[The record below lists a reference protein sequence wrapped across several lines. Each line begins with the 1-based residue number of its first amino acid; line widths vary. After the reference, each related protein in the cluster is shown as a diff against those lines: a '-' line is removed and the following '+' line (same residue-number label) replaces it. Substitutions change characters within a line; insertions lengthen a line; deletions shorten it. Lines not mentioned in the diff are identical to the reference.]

1 MAVLSGAEPA
11 VALEEDRG
19 SDAGIQTAGAP
30 SDVLVDAHPKEIR
43 ADGYSHSSITGTV
56 RDASWNPVPGAF
68 VAFTTTLGTIS
79 PYCYA
84 EAEGSA
90 VTRSPSDW
98 VIESY
103 SGASGGQ
110 YARSCGTAH
119 PDASL
124 SWTFNATA
132 ISLLYVKNF
141 DGGVAEVQVDGSTA
155 ITVDMYAPAQTAAER
170 VVIAGLSAGPHVVT
184 VRYLTRSPVGMG
196 TCIRI
201 DAFRCG
207 VTTDVNGNATA
218 TLTSIE
224 LSCGSEQAIVTA
236 FAGDP
241 TIPNMLTDT
250 EVVTMTASVP
260 DSIAVVATPDQI
272 TANGSSTS
280 VVEATVR
287 DQFGELVPDCTM
299 VSFVATDENSAPP
312 PGAAWVTLPYELV
325 EGEDPTEVITDGWS
339 IDSDV
344 NHHGGEAIYSNT
356 PEAAASWNFT
366 GTAVS
371 LIYARSPDAGVASI
385 AVDSGLPITID
396 MYAPS
401 PQYQVEHVITHGLS
415 YGSHFITVTVAGY
428 TATGGT
434 DTRVYVDALRSGT
447 STSGGTATAIAT
459 AGTQPG
465 VTTVEAIAVGRPCC
479 DMDGVVTGTVPITL
493 TAGDPYTLTLTPT
506 DISIT
511 CCMTTTLQFTV
522 TDQYGHIVGEVVPR
536 SLTVGFASNP
546 YGDFTPSSVVIT
558 QGVGSVEFHGYEA
571 GSGAITGTVQGY
583 GVVATSTLAVAPST
597 CDALTIA
604 ADRTWIYVTDTNTSL
619 LTNFPY
625 TATITAELRDSC
637 GNPVQDGTVVTFT
650 TTAGSVS
657 PASSTTVNGVA
668 TTTLTSGQ
676 LGPGVPTMVAYVAAE
691 AAGCLP
697 DATDVTFRR
706 HVHTLSLTANPDEM
720 GIGGNTSNLTAYVYD
735 GAGAPSPDGVMVGF
749 TITPPIRAS
758 VPYEFVEGEDATEV
772 TRGGGGWSEDSNASH
787 HGGKAISS
795 STAGDTASW
804 DFTGPAVSLMHYRC
818 TSCGVATVTVDST
831 VVVTVDMYA
840 PTTHYQVERVIANN
854 LSPGP
859 HVVTVTVA
867 GYKNPASSGTTVNV
881 DAFRS
886 GTTTLGGMAAALATS
901 GTEAGLATIEAAAI
915 GSTITDTAQLTIMA
929 GDPYTLTITP
939 TDVSLTCCVTTTL
952 QFTVTDQYGNIVGA
966 VVPRSLT
973 VGFDSTP
980 EGDFTPPNAVIT
992 QGVGSVEFHGYEAG
1006 TGSIEGHVAG
1016 FAAQAWDTVN
1026 LAVSVGPPGI
1036 LEVTREP
1043 STILADGLD
1052 YSIITATVRDSCG
1065 NPVCN
1070 SVVTFTADSGSFAPP
1085 PTITLS
1091 LTKTT
1096 DYNGVATATLR
1107 SICSARRVNITAT
1120 VDSLTETTYVDMVGV
1135 AWDVQLTAN
1144 PTTIPVGGHTSHL
1157 TATVNDQFGHAV
1169 VDGTVVTF
1177 TTSSGYLGSD
1187 TIAKTTTGG
1196 IATAVLTSSNNAGP
1210 AIITATAGSGID
1222 RASDTV
1228 TVTFEAGPPYTVT
1241 LQANPTSMPV
1251 GGYTAVLTATLVD
1264 QYNNNVTDGTVVTF
1278 TTSLGSLGSD
1288 LLTRTTLNGIATA
1301 VLTSEA
1307 TAGTAV
1313 VTVTADSKVAT
1324 TTVEFTPLQPYTLT
1338 LAAHPTDLTV
1348 GETSALTATVVDQ
1361 YANRVADGTPVTFTT
1376 NLGSVGSATIT
1387 RDTINGVATATL
1399 TSQVAGTA
1407 TVTATSGSASETVD
1421 VTFNPGPP
1429 YTVTLTADPT
1439 SILVGGYTSTLTVT
1453 VTDELNNHVTDGT
1466 VVTFETSLG
1475 TFDGGTVTRTTASGV
1490 ATATLTSGNIAG
1502 VAVVTATVD
1511 SKIATTTVTFTP
1523 DIPYTITLAA
1533 YPTSLTVEDTSTL
1546 TATVTDQYNNHVAD
1560 GTVVTFTT
1568 SLGSLDAVTKTT
1580 TNGVAIATL
1589 ASQLPGTAI
1598 VTATADSKVATTT
1611 VEFQPGRPYTVTLL
1625 AYPTALTVGNT
1636 SALTATV
1643 KDLYNNNVADGTV
1656 VTFTTSLGDM
1666 GSQLVT
1672 KMTADGVATATL
1684 TSQVA
1689 GTALVTATADSKY
1702 GTASVT
1708 FEPDL
1713 PYTVT
1718 VEANPASIPIGWFTS
1733 TITAVVEDQH
1743 GNMVAD
1749 GTEVTITTDL
1759 GSLGSNSVVKTTIN
1773 GVAQATLTSGLTIG
1787 TAHITATSGSAV
1799 GHTQVTFTVGA
1810 PYTVTV
1816 ESWPPTI
1823 EVGGSTA
1830 TITATVTDIGGYAVA
1845 DGTPVVFT
1853 TDLGSLGSDT
1863 VTKYTING
1871 VATATLTSP
1880 LTPGVATITATAGS
1894 KSGTTIVKF
1903 APGPPDSIEIV
1914 AAPPYIPIGGA
1925 TSLITAT
1932 VKDRYGNNVVNGT
1945 NVDFITTLGTV
1956 SPPSA
1961 STIDGIAV
1969 TTLTSGMIVGTARVT
1984 AVSGSV
1990 EDWVDVVFTVGPPFY
2005 ISVVANPAS
2014 IGLNGQTSNI
2024 EATVRDIGGNNVAD
2038 GTPVTFTTSLG
2049 SLGSDTVIK
2058 YTTSGVATAV
2068 LTSGTTAGTAIIT
2081 ATADSKYSV
2090 TQVVIVPDPPYTV
2103 TLTADPVAIP
2113 ANGVSTSMLTAMVTD
2128 QYGNPVADGTPVTFT
2143 TNLGTLDG
2151 SSSIVRFT
2159 TGGVATAILTSSR
2172 TDGLATVTAVCGGRE
2187 NQIHV
2192 YFYRYAFQVYLPML
2206 FKPE

>member
-1 MAVLSGAEPA
+1 MTAKLIKIALSTVIAVLGFVLVVAALSGAEPA
-11 VALEEDRG
+11 VALEEDKG
-19 SDAGIQTAGAP
+19 SGVRIQAAGP
-30 SDVLVDAHPKEIR
+30 PNDVLVTAYPEEIR
-43 ADGYSHSSITGTV
+43 ADGYSSSTITGTV
-56 RDASWNPVPGAF
+56 RDAGYSPVSGAF
-68 VAFTTTLGTIS
+68 LAFTTTLGAIA

-84 EAEGSA
+84 EAESDS
-90 VTRSPSDW
+90 VTRSPNDW
-98 VIESY
+98 VVESY

-110 YARSCGTAH
+110 YVRSCGSTH
-119 PDASL
+119 PDTSL

-141 DGGVAEVQVDGSTA
+141 DGGVTEVQVDGSTA
-155 ITVDMYAPAQTAAER
+155 ITVDMYAPTNMKMAAER
-170 VVIAGLSAGPHVVT
+170 VVIAGLSPGPHVVT

-196 TCIRI
+196 TCIRV

-224 LSCGSEQAIVTA
+224 LSCGSEDATVTA
-236 FAGDP
+236 IAGDP
-241 TIPNMLTDT
+241 MLPYMITDT
-250 EVVTMTASVP
+250 EVVKMTASVP
-260 DSIAVVATPDQI
+260 DSIAVTASPDQI
-272 TANGSSTS
+272 AADGTSTS
-280 VVEATVR
+280 VIQATAW

-339 IDSDV
+339 IDSNV
-344 NHHGGEAIYSNT
+344 NHHSGKAIYSNT
-356 PEAAASWNFT
+356 PGATASWNFT

-371 LIYARSPDAGVASI
+371 LIYARSFDAGVASI
-385 AVDSGLPITID
+385 AVDSGSPITID

-434 DTRVYVDALRSGT
+434 DRRVYVDAFRSGT

-479 DMDGVVTGTVPITL
+479 DMNGVVTGTVPITL

-511 CCMTTTLQFTV
+511 CCVTATLQFTV
-522 TDQYGHIVGEVVPR
+522 TDQYGHIVGAVVPR
-536 SLTVGFASNP
+536 PLTVDFTSTP

-558 QGVGSVEFHGYEA
+558 QGVGSVEFHGYEM
-571 GSGAITGTVQGY
+571 GSGTITGMVRGY
-583 GVVATSTLAVAPST
+583 GVIATSTLTVAPGT
-597 CDALTIA
+597 CNALTVA
-604 ADRTWIYVTDTNTSL
+604 ADRTWIYATDTNTSL
-619 LTNFPY
+619 LTSFPY
-625 TATITAELRDSC
+625 TTTITAELRDSC
-637 GNPVQDGTVVTFT
+637 GNPVQGGTVVTFT

-657 PASSTTVNGVA
+657 PASSPTVNGVA

-676 LGPGVPTMVAYVAAE
+676 LGPGAPTMPVYVSATG
-691 AAGCLP
+691 AGCP
-697 DATDVTFRR
+697 VPKTTSVTFRR
-706 HVHTLSLTANPDEM
+706 HVHTLSLTANPDE
-720 GIGGNTSNLTAYVYD
+720 IRVGGDTSNLAAYVYD
-735 GAGAPSPDGVMVGF
+735 GAGAPSPDGIMVGF
-749 TITPPIRAS
+749 IITPPIRAS
-758 VPYEFVEGEDATEV
+758 VPYEFVEGEDITEV
-772 TRGGGGWSEDSNASH
+772 TRSDGGWSEDIDASH

-804 DFTGPAVSLMHYRC
+804 EFTGPAVSLMYSQC
-818 TSCGVATVTVDST
+818 DSCGVATVTVDST

-886 GTTTLGGMAAALATS
+886 GTTTSGGMATALATS
-901 GTEAGLATIEAAAI
+901 GTEAGLATIEAAAV
-915 GSTITDTAQLTIMA
+915 GSTITGTAQLTITA

-966 VVPRSLT
+966 VVPRPLT
-973 VGFDSTP
+973 VGFESTP
-980 EGDFTPPNAVIT
+980 EGDFTPSNVIPIT
-992 QGVGSVEFHGYEAG
+992 QGVGSVEFHGYKAG

-1016 FAAQAWDTVN
+1016 FATQAWDTVN
-1026 LAVSVGPPGI
+1026 LTVSVGPPGM

-1052 YSIITATVRDSCG
+1052 YSIITATVRDSCQ

-1091 LTKTT
+1091 ITKTT
-1096 DYNGVATATLR
+1096 DCNGVATATLR

-1144 PTTIPVGGHTSHL
+1144 PTSIPVGGHTSHL
-1157 TATVNDQFGHAV
+1157 TATVSDQFGQAV

-1196 IATAVLTSSNNAGP
+1196 VATAVLTSPDTAGM
-1210 AIITATAGSGID
+1210 AIVTATAGSGVD
-1222 RASDTV
+1222 RATDTV

-1241 LQANPTSMPV
+1241 LQAYPASVPV
-1251 GGYTAVLTATLVD
+1251 GSHTSVLTATLVD
-1264 QYNNNVTDGTVVTF
+1264 QYGNNVTDGTVVTF
-1278 TTSLGSLGSD
+1278 TTSLGGLGSD
-1288 LLTRTTLNGIATA
+1288 LITKTTLNGMATA
-1301 VLTSEA
+1301 VLTSGTA
-1307 TAGTAV
+1307 AGTAV

-1324 TTVEFTPLQPYTLT
+1324 TTVEFTPLLPYTLT
-1338 LAAHPTDLTV
+1338 LAAYPTNLIV
-1348 GETSALTATVVDQ
+1348 GETSELTATVVDQ

-1399 TSQVAGTA
+1399 TSQVVGTA

-1453 VTDELNNHVTDGT
+1453 VTDQFNNYVADGT

-1475 TFDGGTVTRTTASGV
+1475 NLNGGTVTRTTASGV

-1502 VAVVTATVD
+1502 MAV
-1511 SKIATTTVTFTP
+1511 
-1523 DIPYTITLAA
+1523 
-1533 YPTSLTVEDTSTL
+1533 
-1546 TATVTDQYNNHVAD
+1546 
-1560 GTVVTFTT
+1560 
-1568 SLGSLDAVTKTT
+1568 
-1580 TNGVAIATL
+1580 
-1589 ASQLPGTAI
+1589 
-1598 VTATADSKVATTT
+1598 
-1611 VEFQPGRPYTVTLL
+1611 
-1625 AYPTALTVGNT
+1625 
-1636 SALTATV
+1636 
-1643 KDLYNNNVADGTV
+1643 
-1656 VTFTTSLGDM
+1656 
-1666 GSQLVT
+1666 
-1672 KMTADGVATATL
+1672 
-1684 TSQVA
+1684 
-1689 GTALVTATADSKY
+1689 VTATADSKY

-1718 VEANPASIPIGWFTS
+1718 VEADPASIPIGWFTS
-1733 TITAVVEDQH
+1733 TITAVVADQYS
-1743 GNMVAD
+1743 NMVAD

-1773 GVAQATLTSGLTIG
+1773 GVAQATLTSGLIIG

-1816 ESWPPTI
+1816 ESWPSTI
-1823 EVGGSTA
+1823 EVGGNTA
-1830 TITATVTDIGGYAVA
+1830 IITATVTDIGGYAVA

-1863 VTKYTING
+1863 VTKYTVNG
-1871 VATATLTSP
+1871 VVTATLTSS
-1880 LTPGVATITATAGS
+1880 LTPGVATITATADS

-1903 APGPPDSIEIV
+1903 APGPPASIEV
-1914 AAPPYIPIGGA
+1914 TADPLYIPIGGA
-1925 TSLITAT
+1925 TSLVTAV

-1945 NVDFITTLGTV
+1945 PVDFFTTLGTV
-1956 SPPSA
+1956 SPS
-1961 STIDGIAV
+1961 STSTTDGIAV
-1969 TTLTSGMIVGTARVT
+1969 TTLTSGMVVGTAQVT
-1984 AVSGSV
+1984 AVSGSA
-1990 EDWVDVVFTVGPPFY
+1990 EDEVDVVFTVGPPYY
-2005 ISVVANPAS
+2005 ITVVANPTS

-2049 SLGSDTVIK
+2049 SLGSDAVIK

-2081 ATADSKYSV
+2081 ATADSKSST

-2128 QYGNPVADGTPVTFT
+2128 RYGNPVADGTPVTFIT
-2143 TNLGTLDG
+2143 DLGTLDG
-2151 SSSIVRFT
+2151 SNSVVRLT

-2172 TDGLATVTAVCGGRE
+2172 TDGPATVTAVCEGKE
-2187 NQIHV
+2187 DQV
-2192 YFYRYAFQVYLPML
+2192 YVVFYRYAFRIYLPVL